1 MNEMKNVHSYDRQLK
16 NQYNPTKNY
25 TNDDKKKLYTDFKDE
40 ITDPYAKDMITTM
53 LSDALKG
60 DKMDDMNEIDWSDL
74 FSDILS
80 HKGLVD
86 MKQILEVVQYF
97 SYSKTIIF
105 HPLIIHKFAKII
117 SIYSPT
123 LFEFASP

>member
-1 MNEMKNVHSYDRQLK
+1 MDELKNVHSYDRKLK

-25 TNDDKKKLYTDFKDE
+25 SNDEKRKLYTDFKE
-40 ITDPYAKDMITTM
+40 KITDPYAKDMTMTM

-74 FSDILS
+74 FADILS

-86 MKQILEVVQYF
+86 IKQILEEQLRDMRMLGPCAQGRSTRLLQIWNVM
-97 SYSKTIIF
+97 KD
-105 HPLIIHKFAKII
+105 L
-117 SIYSPT
+117 
-123 LFEFASP
+123 